1 MVSITIQGREF
12 NAPTPYSAG
21 HSLSENEASAFNQLL
36 HENLRNNFAKT
47 VKNADEAQ
55 KAGKPAVSQED
66 LQRQFDEYASKYE
79 FGVRKS
85 GGGGDSSL
93 PKDPTLRQA
102 HSMAREAIR
111 ALAKKKSFTVSAEWV
126 ASKVPEFLEKNP
138 AYLEEARRR
147 VESQASISVEELDF
161 SDAQASR
168 GEENG
173 GGDSTPDEQDQA
185 AA

>member
-1 MVSITIQGREF
+1 MNTTTITIQGREF
-12 NAPTPYSAG
+12 TAPLPYSAG

-47 VKNADEAQ
+47 VKVAEE
-55 KAGKPAVSQED
+55 AGKADQAE

-79 FGVRKS
+79 FGQRRT
-85 GGGGDSSL
+85 GGGGDASL

-111 ALAKKKSFTVSAEWV
+111 ALAKKKGFTVSAEWV

-138 AYLEEARRR
+138 AYMEEARRR

-161 SDAQASR
+161 SDAT
-168 GEENG
+168 GNG
-173 GGDSTPDEQDQA
+173 GGDSTAEDQA
-185 AA
+185 A